1 MEVLA
6 NEIASKDIRGATI
19 IRYSGFMVLLVF
31 EIEKKMEYLIAKQRE
46 MLDNWFL
53 RLQQWSEKIIIDS
66 QRAWLACR
74 RIPIHAWNMVAFQN
88 IGERWGNLYL
98 LIWVMNNSECM
109 LMNLTL
115 VLSVYA
121 TAMIVK
127 QNSKAMEKDEME
139 FEKSPSDSIV
149 DKEVNEDG
157 GSLNNLAWVAL
168 RRDENAT
175 NEIN

>member
-6 NEIASKDIRGATI
+6 NDIASKDIRGATI

-31 EIEKKMEYLIAKQRE
+31 ENEKKMEYLMAKQRE
-46 MLDNWFL
+46 TLDNWFL
-53 RLQQWSEKIIIDS
+53 RLQRWSEKIIIDS

-88 IGERWGNLYL
+88 IGERWGEFIFVDSGTLYPK
-98 LIWVMNNSECM
+98 CM
-109 LMNLTL
+109 LMNLTP
-115 VLSVYA
+115 VLSVNA
-121 TAMIVK
+121 VAMIAK

-139 FEKSPSDSIV
+139 FEKSPSDSIA
-149 DKEVNEDG
+149 DNEINEDG
-157 GSLNNLAWVAL
+157 RSLNNLAWVAL

>member
-31 EIEKKMEYLIAKQRE
+31 ENEKKIEYLMAKQRE
-46 MLDNWFL
+46 TLDNWFL
-53 RLQQWSEKIIIDS
+53 RLQRWSEKIIIDS

-88 IGERWGNLYL
+88 IGERWGEFIFVDSGTLYPK
-98 LIWVMNNSECM
+98 CM
-109 LMNLTL
+109 LMNLTP
-115 VLSVYA
+115 VLSVNA
-121 TAMIVK
+121 EAMIAK

-139 FEKSPSDSIV
+139 FEKSPSDSIA
-149 DKEVNEDG
+149 DNEVNEDG
-157 GSLNNLAWVAL
+157 RSLNNLAWVAL

>member
-6 NEIASKDIRGATI
+6 NEIVSKDIRGAMI

-31 EIEKKMEYLIAKQRE
+31 ENEKKMEYLMAKQIE
-46 MLDNWFL
+46 TLDNWFL
-53 RLQQWSEKIIIDS
+53 RLQRWSEKIIIDS

-88 IGERWGNLYL
+88 IGERWGEFIFVDSGTLYP
-98 LIWVMNNSECM
+98 I
-109 LMNLTL
+109 
-115 VLSVYA
+115 LSVNA
-121 TAMIVK
+121 VAMIAK

-139 FEKSPSDSIV
+139 FEKSPSDSIA

-157 GSLNNLAWVAL
+157 KSLNNLAWVAL

-175 NEIN
+175 KEIN